1 MMKNEVKKTYGWS
14 RTTSDTSDIFYVES
28 KEDIMKVIKL
38 AKTESKK
45 ISNIGSGKSYGDNFL
60 NDEVSISFA
69 NFNKVLNYD
78 KK

>member
-45 ISNIGSGKSYGDNFL
+45 ISNIGSSTK
-60 NDEVSISFA
+60 IA
-69 NFNKVLNYD
+69 
-78 KK
+78 